1 VVLSPCMSTNHQS
14 SPSLQ
19 VFLRDDPIFT
29 HNGKWLHPLFA
40 LEDFLTVHE
49 YPAADLY
56 LKDSIIGK
64 AAAILICRLGIRRL
78 HGKLMSELAAEYLRS
93 RQAEFSWGTLVPRI
107 QCKTEELLAEVDDT
121 EEAYAELSRRAGR

>member
-1 VVLSPCMSTNHQS
+1 MSTNHQT

-19 VFLRDDPIFT
+19 VFLKDDPIFT

-40 LEDFLTVHE
+40 LEDFLKQKKHT
-49 YPAADLY
+49 AADLY

-64 AAAILICRLGIRRL
+64 AAAILICRLGIRRI

-93 RQAEFSWGTLVPRI
+93 QKAEFSWDSLVPRI
-107 QCKTEELLAEVDDT
+107 QCQTEEVLAGVDDT
-121 EEAYAELSRRAGR
+121 EEAYTELSRRAGR